1 MDTKKIT
8 LLIPQKRFPFFM
20 ELMKSLGF
28 VQFETMDSVDTD
40 EEIRANIS
48 QAFRDLQLIREGK
61 LETVAVEHL
70 IAEL

>member
-1 MDTKKIT
+1 
-8 LLIPQKRFPFFM
+8 M

-28 VQFETMDSVDTD
+28 VQFETMDSADTD

-48 QAFRDLQLIREGK
+48 QAFRDLQLIRDGK
-61 LETVAVEHL
+61 LETVAVAHL